1 MRSSLISS
9 EIAFDLSS
17 ILLVFTAFFLRLS
30 SLDFLDFGNTILTTT
45 LSSGGT
51 STKSDGRKLR
61 TNDSRK
67 KIVSAFLHLVRQG
80 KIAPSAEEVAKAA
93 NVGLRTVFRRFNEM
107 ELLYR
112 EMGIE
117 LQNKFA
123 PEVVK
128 PWKTIGME
136 NQLQELLERK
146 SVIYED
152 LMPFL
157 IASNYHKHHSAFIQ
171 QSNMHWIEIE
181 KKVLENIL
189 PFNKNNEALL
199 FNAIETA
206 LSFDTWLQLRVDKN
220 IDAKQSH
227 NIMKLTLSALFS
239 NWLSRSNSLT
249 G

>member
-1 MRSSLISS
+1 LK
-9 EIAFDLSS
+9 
-17 ILLVFTAFFLRLS
+17 TA
-30 SLDFLDFGNTILTTT
+30 
-45 LSSGGT
+45 LSSGET

-61 TNDSRK
+61 SSTSRQ
-67 KIVSAFLHLVRQG
+67 KIVSAFLQLVRQG
-80 KIAPSAEEVAKAA
+80 KLTPSAEEVAKAA

-128 PWKTIGME
+128 PWKTTGME

-146 SVIYED
+146 SIIYED

-157 IASNYHKHHSAFIQ
+157 IASSYHKHHSAFIKE
-171 QSNMHWIEIE
+171 SNMHWIAIE

-189 PFNKNNEALL
+189 PFDKKSSPIL
-199 FNAIETA
+199 FSAIETA
-206 LSFDTWLQLRVDKN
+206 LSFDTWLQLRVEKN
-220 IDAKQSH
+220 IDPKQSYE
-227 NIMKLTLSALFS
+227 IMKLTLSAL
-239 NWLSRSNSLT
+239 LT
-249 G
+249 TLLDR